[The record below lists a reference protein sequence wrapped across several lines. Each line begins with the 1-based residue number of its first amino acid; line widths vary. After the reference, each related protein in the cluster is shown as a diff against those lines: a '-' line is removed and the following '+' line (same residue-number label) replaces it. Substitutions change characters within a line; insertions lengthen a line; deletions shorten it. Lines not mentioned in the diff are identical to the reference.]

1 MLASCQTP
9 RPVTTTVTKTAVTP
23 TTQCGVYAA
32 ITLSHDDQLTR
43 ETKKSIVDH
52 NNIYWCMC
60 ADKRPPDFD
69 LNVCKA

>member
-1 MLASCQTP
+1 
-9 RPVTTTVTKTAVTP
+9 VTP